1 MKSVIENVW
10 VFNGAGSRFPGGI
23 FSSRDTA
30 ENWIRNH
37 KLSGVLTL
45 YPFDQGVYDWVIENK
60 IFEPK
65 KESES
70 SPDFIGSFSSASQEH
85 YHYLEGTL
93 DG

>member
-1 MKSVIENVW
+1 MPVIENVW
-10 VFNGAGSRFPGGI
+10 VFNGVKSFSRGI

-45 YPFDQGVYDWVIENK
+45 YPLDQGVYDWSVSNK

-65 KESES
+65 K
-70 SPDFIGSFSSASQEH
+70 AAK
-85 YHYLEGTL
+85 LA
-93 DG
+93 